1 MSKAILIFDEYIN
14 ISELKNINK
23 SDKVDIFPLTSNWS
37 VIDAVR
43 NTCIS
48 EICVDDSAIHLL
60 DSARL
65 INDEVDKIRERVSK
79 WSSNLGDCKVWDK
92 SIKEWFLTPKKEIS
106 TWWFSL
112 LSEKNTLKT
121 DVFFRIAQVQAVEEL
136 LKYKDY
142 DACCL
147 SIKERRF
154 KKVVKNTCKIHSVQV
169 KLLNSIVTEPYISK
183 EFIRKC
189 LGRIGFWGDIVYSL
203 GWIVD
208 YTIKGFKAKKI
219 MGSLTNRSIKR
230 NSILFVSYFPAVDK
244 KVSEEGSFRNKYFI
258 PLQDK
263 LAEKN
268 KPITWLLMYVP
279 IDGYSYSDALRLG
292 RKFANNENVLFFLE
306 EFVSVRTILYSIF
319 VWFNQIYKYLILT
332 VMLNP
337 RILIK
342 GLTDSEST
350 ILLYALWRR
359 SFVGEI
365 GIRGIVYFE
374 LYKRAFNSLKTV
386 SHCIYLAEM
395 HAWEKALNAANELR
409 SEKVKTIGF
418 QHTSIPKN
426 FFHYFHYYEEMKDD
440 RKEIKL
446 PLPDVLACNGDL
458 SYNLMAKQ
466 GYPNLKKVEAIRQL
480 YLSKYLSNS
489 NIKIGNKLPILL
501 VACSLDRNETISLIS
516 LLNEAFSG
524 KRNFKIWLKGHPAQ
538 PVDEILRVLDI
549 DDQACGY
556 EIKDSPVDILLND
569 ATIVMA
575 GSTIVALEALAVG
588 CKIILPVFSDYMFMS
603 PLNGHDKYYTKIYDP
618 DGLRHSVQMLLKKD
632 VEDASITSSKQ
643 FISSYWYLDETL
655 KGWEKLLS

>member
-1 MSKAILIFDEYIN
+1 MSKAILLFDEHIN
-14 ISELKNINK
+14 INELKNINK
-23 SDKVDIFPLTSNWS
+23 SEEVDIFPLTSNWS
-37 VIDAVR
+37 VINAVR
-43 NTCIS
+43 NICTS
-48 EICVDDSAIHLL
+48 EMCVDDSAINLL

-65 INDEVDKIRERVSK
+65 INDEVDKIRTRVSE

-92 SIKEWFLTPKKEIS
+92 SIKEWFLTPKGEIT

-121 DVFFRIAQVQAVEEL
+121 DVFFRIAQVQAFEEL

-142 DACCL
+142 DVCRL

-154 KKVVKNTCKIHSVQV
+154 KKVVKNICKIHSVQV
-169 KLLNSIVTEPYISK
+169 KISNSIVTAPHISK
-183 EFIRKC
+183 ELIRKS
-189 LGRIGFWGDIVYSL
+189 LDRIGFCGDVVYSL
-203 GWIVD
+203 VWIVD
-208 YTIKGFKAKKI
+208 YVIKGFKAKKI
-219 MGSLTNRSIKR
+219 MGSLANRSIKK
-230 NSILFVSYFPAVDK
+230 NSILVVSYFPAVDK
-244 KVSEEGSFRNKYFI
+244 KASEKGSLRNKYFI

-263 LAEKN
+263 LAKKN
-268 KPITWLLMYVP
+268 KPITWLFMYVP

-292 RKFANNENVLFFLE
+292 RKLANNGEVLFFLE
-306 EFVSVRTILYSIF
+306 ELLSVRTILYSIF
-319 VWFNQIYKYLILT
+319 VWLNQIYKYLILT

-337 RILIK
+337 RFLIN
-342 GLTDSEST
+342 GLTDSESM

-359 SFVGEI
+359 SFVGET

-395 HAWEKALNAANELR
+395 HAWENALNAANELR
-409 SEKVKTIGF
+409 SQKVKTIGF
-418 QHTSIPKN
+418 QHTSVPRN
-426 FFHYFHYYEEMKDD
+426 FFHYFHHDEEMKDD
-440 RKEIKL
+440 RKEIKF
-446 PLPDVLACNGDL
+446 PLPDVLACNGDI
-458 SYNLMAKQ
+458 SYHLMAKQ

-480 YLSKYLSNS
+480 YLNKYLSNS
-489 NIKIGNKLPILL
+489 NVKIGNKVPILL
-501 VACSLDRNETISLIS
+501 VACSFDRNETILLIS
-516 LLNEAFSG
+516 LLNEAFPG

-549 DDQACGY
+549 DDQKCGY

-588 CKIILPVFSDYMFMS
+588 CKVVLPVFSDYMFMS

-618 DGLRHSVQMLLKKD
+618 DGLRHSVQTLLEKD
-632 VEDASITSSKQ
+632 VEEALITSSKQ

-655 KGWEKLLS
+655 KDWEKLLS